1 MRTRI
6 RFSQKKNIL
15 ILSHKLVIILTINLS
30 RKYFLENLSNTLHT
44 MTHAMIGLFFMYLC
58 MIYEGTRLREKK
70 RKQKERKR
78 KRKKEKKITG
88 NYYY

>member
-1 MRTRI
+1 MGF
-6 RFSQKKNIL
+6 RFNVCLYENQDSVFTKKNIL

-78 KRKKEKKITG
+78 KE
-88 NYYY
+88 NNW